1 MGSLQA
7 AGFRLQAA
15 FFDDIYKLSM
25 IEGCLGSIRRRDA
38 LRWQDEACVLVFDF
52 YRCEGFWRGIATDV
66 RIRACFVCFIGMF
79 FVGLR
84 WGSVCEAMLVYCDD
98 AFDLRRLF

>member
-1 MGSLQA
+1 LLRA
-7 AGFRLQAA
+7 IYLIAGILPPASGIGQSA

-25 IEGCLGSIRRRDA
+25 IEGCLGSIWRRDA

-66 RIRACFVCFIGMF
+66 RSRASFVCFIGMF
-79 FVGLR
+79 L
-84 WGSVCEAMLVYCDD
+84 
-98 AFDLRRLF
+98 